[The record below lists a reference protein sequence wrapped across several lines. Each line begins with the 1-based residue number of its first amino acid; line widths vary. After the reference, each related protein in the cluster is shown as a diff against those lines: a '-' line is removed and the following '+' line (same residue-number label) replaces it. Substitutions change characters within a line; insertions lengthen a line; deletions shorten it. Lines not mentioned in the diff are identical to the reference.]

1 MRGSRRPTRTSGW
14 RRSWR
19 ATPSITGVIAIP
31 TETAA
36 RDAWD
41 ALPAPVRAEAIRLAA
56 LGEAHPDPAVAA
68 VVVGRIRTDN
78 AVRERIFVC
87 FSAAASAVALGS
99 SSAFLLGSPMPLGP
113 RLLATT
119 GVLAALLL
127 PSIVTMY
134 VVNRR
139 LAGPDPI
146 GEVPNLGAVLP
157 AQGVPS
163 ALVVRR
169 RRRSL
174 WWYAATAVAAAA
186 IALLDLHRLG
196 VAVEWEDLPSRLA
209 PLALFLLLSLVMNA
223 VSRRRR
229 GKEPGRPVRLPIHI
243 DTAGLRFGR
252 LPAVPWSDVVDVTLI
267 GPKPHAA
274 TKPAV
279 LVWTFRDRPSA
290 RLALDEVD
298 TPPEAI
304 LVAVGG
310 HLVLT
315 PTA

>member
-1 MRGSRRPTRTSGW
+1 
-14 RRSWR
+14 
-19 ATPSITGVIAIP
+19 VIAIP
-31 TETAA
+31 AGSAA
-36 RDAWD
+36 RAAWD
-41 ALPAPVRAEAIRLAA
+41 ALPETVRAEAIRLAA
-56 LGEAHPDPAVAA
+56 LGQAHPDPAVAA
-68 VVVGRIRTDN
+68 VVVGSIRAN
-78 AVRERIFVC
+78 SAVRERIFAGL
-87 FSAAASAVALGS
+87 SAIAGAVALGS
-99 SSAFLLGSPMPLGP
+99 LSAALLGSPMPLGP
-113 RLLATT
+113 RFLATT

-127 PSIVTMY
+127 PGIVVMR

-163 ALVVRR
+163 ALVVRQ

-174 WWYAATAVAAAA
+174 WWYAATTVAAAA

-196 VAVEWEDLPSRLA
+196 VAVEWRGLPSRLA
-209 PLALFLLLSLVMNA
+209 PLALFLLLSPVMK
-223 VSRRRR
+223 VMGRLRRE
-229 GKEPGRPVRLPIHI
+229 KEPGGPVRLPVRI
-243 DTAGLRFGR
+243 DAAGLRFGR
-252 LPAVPWSDVVDVTLI
+252 LPAMPWSDVVDVTLI

-279 LVWTFRDRPSA
+279 LVWTFRDRPLA

-310 HLVLT
+310 HLALT